1 MAGVRLDGTHLIAVG
16 MGEMLG
22 QAVAHVILLD
32 QLDGDQRRVLLPWD
46 KKARGPMNRRS
57 KPVTQKRCETTE
69 HKMHSI

>member
-16 MGEMLG
+16 MGEVLG

-46 KKARGPMNRRS
+46 KKGRGA
-57 KPVTQKRCETTE
+57 Q
-69 HKMHSI
+69 